1 MKLKI
6 TIHVVMVTG
15 HEFTDYIELAEQ
27 ACTPEAIREYIHIKA
42 KSRGFRGISDV
53 LAMEATIT
61 L

>member
-6 TIHVVMVTG
+6 TVRVDMVTG
-15 HEFTDYIELAEQ
+15 HNFTDCIELAEQ
-27 ACTPEAIREYIHIKA
+27 VCTPEAIREYIHIKA

>member
-1 MKLKI
+1 MKLRI
-6 TIHVVMVTG
+6 TIHVDMVTG
-15 HEFTDYIELAEQ
+15 HDFTDYIEMAEQ
-27 ACTPEAIREYIHIKA
+27 VCTPEAIRHYIDIKA

>member
-1 MKLKI
+1 MKFRI
-6 TIHVVMVTG
+6 TIHVDMVTG
-15 HEFTDYIELAEQ
+15 HEFTDCIELAEQ
-27 ACTPEAIREYIHIKA
+27 ECTPQAMREYIHIKA